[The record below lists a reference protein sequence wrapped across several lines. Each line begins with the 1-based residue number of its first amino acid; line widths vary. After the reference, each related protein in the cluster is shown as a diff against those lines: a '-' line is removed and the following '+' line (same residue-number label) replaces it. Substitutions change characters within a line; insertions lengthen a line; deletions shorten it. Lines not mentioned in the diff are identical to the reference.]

1 MARSSTPPAR
11 IARGAVRAA
20 RWPEGRV
27 ERPVSPIVLVIGAP
41 GSGKGTQAALLSAR
55 HHFVYIAL
63 GEQLRS
69 EIRHHSRLGRQVARY
84 VAAGRLVPNGLVRE
98 EVAAALRKE
107 RRPIA
112 ERGAILDGYPRTLGQ
127 AKELLRLLQ
136 AARLANP
143 LIVVNLR
150 GADRVFVPRLLG
162 RGRADDTPVV
172 VRRRLRRFRRE
183 TGPMLRFL
191 RRQARV
197 IDVPAAPTASVVARA
212 IWTHLR
218 GVLRGAQ
225 GSVPRHARARA
236 GRVA

>member
-1 MARSSTPPAR
+1 
-11 IARGAVRAA
+11 
-20 RWPEGRV
+20 
-27 ERPVSPIVLVIGAP
+27 
-41 GSGKGTQAALLSAR
+41 
-55 HHFVYIAL
+55 
-63 GEQLRS
+63 
-69 EIRHHSRLGRQVARY
+69 
-84 VAAGRLVPNGLVRE
+84 
-98 EVAAALRKE
+98 
-107 RRPIA
+107 
-112 ERGAILDGYPRTLGQ
+112 
-127 AKELLRLLQ
+127 
-136 AARLANP
+136 
-143 LIVVNLR
+143 VVNLR

-197 IDVPAAPTASVVARA
+197 IDVPAAPAASAVARA